1 MNILKNI
8 QKSLMANPK
17 QSKGKKGILW
27 VSLNEQS
34 PPVPPRFSELPRH
47 FHVTLAFNCLEET
60 YKELLG
66 KEVEIAVNSDCY
78 DQNIQALS
86 VTLPGEIT
94 DLCENLHPH
103 ITVSMSEGVK
113 PVGSNR
119 MLSSDHS
126 FSNRVPKT
134 LHGKVE
140 FHSF

>member
-1 MNILKNI
+1 MSLFKHIY
-8 QKSLMANPK
+8 KSLMANLK
-17 QSKGKKGILW
+17 KSKGKKGILW

-47 FHVTLAFNCLEET
+47 FHVTLAFNCLEEP
-60 YKELLG
+60 YRDLIG
-66 KEVEIAVNSDCY
+66 KGVEIAVNSDCY

-86 VTLPGEIT
+86 VTLPGEIST
-94 DLCENLHPH
+94 LCENTHPH

-113 PVGSNR
+113 SVDSNR

-126 FSNRVPKT
+126 FSSRVPKT